1 MLSRLG
7 ALRIILDGCD
17 NVRIVNADRILGE
30 AQGLEFTFN
39 ICHPSRV
46 TKGPHY
52 IVNREGSAYRA
63 SRETQSHPLRNL
75 PSVAICRDLLRSY
88 FYYVHPFLPVL
99 DINDF
104 LTRYAEDPN
113 SVSVV
118 LLWSMFFAAASVS

>member
-1 MLSRLG
+1 M
-7 ALRIILDGCD
+7 
-17 NVRIVNADRILGE
+17 LGE

-63 SRETQSHPLRNL
+63 SRETQSHPRREF
-75 PSVAICRDLLRSY
+75 PSSSICRDLLRAY

-104 LTRYAEDPN
+104 LTRYAEDSK
-113 SVSVV
+113 SVSEV
-118 LLWSMFFAAASVS
+118 LLWSMFFAAASVSGSTSSGSQSSPTTVC